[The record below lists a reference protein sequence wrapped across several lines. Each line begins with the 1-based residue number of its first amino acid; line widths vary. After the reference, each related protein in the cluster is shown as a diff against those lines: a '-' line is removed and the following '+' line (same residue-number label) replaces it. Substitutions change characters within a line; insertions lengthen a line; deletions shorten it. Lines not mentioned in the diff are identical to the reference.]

1 MTLFL
6 YRLFPPRPK
15 TFASDM
21 TAEELN
27 VMREHARYW
36 HGHAV
41 TGKTLVFGPVADPE
55 GIFGLAVIV
64 AEDGEDIGPLCK
76 NDPAIKSGLGFTYS
90 LHLMPQYG
98 LSSKVSP

>member
-27 VMREHARYW
+27 VM
-36 HGHAV
+36 
-41 TGKTLVFGPVADPE
+41 
-55 GIFGLAVIV
+55 
-64 AEDGEDIGPLCK
+64 
-76 NDPAIKSGLGFTYS
+76 